1 MSPITNYHQPA
12 GGGTTEPFSSRS
24 KRAASPQRISNGH
37 TSPKS
42 NSILSPKKSSK
53 RFFRRPT
60 LERNQSIDL
69 QTQGNDKKKQSTPQP
84 RVEIIYKD
92 SQSENESDQDNMVS
106 SLKKAFETDG
116 KALLRP
122 QSTHSGDRSPS
133 TISEESV
140 LSSSHCLDVNMNRVS
155 TASSSSH
162 TERVVQEIVSTEQA
176 YVEHLQEIIEV
187 LPQVFEFAVQPESK
201 EFITRLGHLCTK
213 STTFLQM
220 FKLS

>member
-1 MSPITNYHQPA
+1 MSPITNYNQPA
-12 GGGTTEPFSSRS
+12 GGATTESFSSRS
-24 KRAASPQRISNGH
+24 KRAASPQRVSNGH

-42 NSILSPKKSSK
+42 NSILSPKKTSK

-69 QTQGNDKKKQSTPQP
+69 QTQGNDKKKQSPQP

-106 SLKKAFETDG
+106 SLKKAFETDE

-122 QSTHSGDRSPS
+122 SSTHSGDRSPS
-133 TISEESV
+133 TISEESVPV

-187 LPQVFEFAVQPESK
+187 LP
-201 EFITRLGHLCTK
+201 
-213 STTFLQM
+213 
-220 FKLS
+220 